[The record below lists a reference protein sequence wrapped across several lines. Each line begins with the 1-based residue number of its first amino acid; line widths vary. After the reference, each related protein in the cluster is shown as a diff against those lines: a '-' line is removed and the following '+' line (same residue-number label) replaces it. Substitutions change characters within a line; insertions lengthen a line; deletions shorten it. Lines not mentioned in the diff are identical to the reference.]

1 MEAIVD
7 EARRRDIACNHTAT
21 HLLQAALRRVLG
33 SQVAQRGSVVAPE
46 RLRFDYSHLT
56 APSPQ
61 ELARVQRIVNESVRG
76 DLPVTAEE
84 LPYNEAVGRGAI
96 AIFGEKYGDTVRMLE
111 VQGVGAELCGGTHLE
126 RTGEIGLFLISGES
140 SIGTGL
146 RRIEA
151 MTGRGAEDF
160 MERRLGAVEAISR
173 ELRGTPDEVEEKV
186 AALAREL
193 EQERKRAQA
202 LERELSKS
210 VVESLLGQAE
220 AVGGVNVLS
229 ARVSASGM
237 EVLKEMGD
245 RLKER
250 LESAVVVLGA
260 VYQGRPNFLAMVTPD
275 LVGRGINAG
284 EIVKRVAQATGGSG
298 GGRAEMAQA
307 GGKDQAKLDEALRL
321 VMDMVRPS

>member
-1 MEAIVD
+1 
-7 EARRRDIACNHTAT
+7 
-21 HLLQAALRRVLG
+21 L
-33 SQVAQRGSVVAPE
+33 
-46 RLRFDYSHLT
+46 
-56 APSPQ
+56 
-61 ELARVQRIVNESVRG
+61 
-76 DLPVTAEE
+76 
-84 LPYNEAVGRGAI
+84 
-96 AIFGEKYGDTVRMLE
+96 
-111 VQGVGAELCGGTHLE
+111 
-126 RTGEIGLFLISGES
+126 
-140 SIGTGL
+140 
-146 RRIEA
+146 
-151 MTGRGAEDF
+151 

-275 LVGRGINAG
+275 LVGRGIHAG

-321 VMDMVRPS
+321 VRDMVRPS